1 MWQRAL
7 GPWLV
12 VWAACFGLWLLL
24 TSTVDHTELLT
35 GVGAATL
42 AATAFEVVREHGAPR
57 ARPRL
62 TWLKPVPLLPLL
74 VLRDT
79 AVVFAELGRQLRG
92 VHRRPGRLQIDR
104 LKGRATAIERLI
116 AGALPFGAVYLL
128 CSLALAPTAYR
139 VKFFSLV
146 RPLFSAEPG
155 HVFNLPRPTENFGC
169 VASED

>member
-92 VHRRPGRLQIDR
+92 GHRRPGRLQIVR
-104 LKGRATAIERLI
+104 LPELGDDAERN
-116 AGALPFGAVYLL
+116 AGHLFVTIGVAVSPNTYVIGFEPERDEMLVHQL
-128 CSLALAPTAYR
+128 VPKRPASVDEL
-139 VKFFSLV
+139 FSL
-146 RPLFSAEPG
+146 
-155 HVFNLPRPTENFGC
+155 
-169 VASED
+169 